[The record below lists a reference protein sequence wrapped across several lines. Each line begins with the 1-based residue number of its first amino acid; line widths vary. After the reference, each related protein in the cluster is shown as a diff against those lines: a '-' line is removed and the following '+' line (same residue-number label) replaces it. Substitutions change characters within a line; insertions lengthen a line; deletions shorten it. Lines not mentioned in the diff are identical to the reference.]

1 MPPKG
6 YLSART
12 TRTNLKTS
20 SSTKSKEKKEPKS
33 ILSFFKAPVEPKQKG
48 TQIATRQLDSGKHL
62 ISTTKISTSKS
73 DGSIRFVNAGTSTGQ
88 RPAGTI
94 ISKKEEGR
102 FISAGSSRTMQGGE
116 AGPRGTRF
124 VNAGKNFT
132 DFMAKP
138 SVVKSGPPVK
148 NTLVKKPVVQN
159 IVKSGPSSKNT
170 RVNNTKTTATS
181 VKRKIEDPILLR
193 TRKAVGG
200 DESLILNQRKFLQ
213 SKIDGSIRKDKPS
226 VTARSLIT
234 LNKVKAGLKK
244 GRLGHGIK
252 NKYPVNYPS
261 TRLPKVQ
268 DLTGIGPKNFN
279 KKPTKKISL
288 MSKLKNMFKS
298 SYTFNKKV
306 TEGLSLGM
314 GPNILAQNIAKA
326 DAKINPSTYED
337 KKVFDNFSGSKN
349 NPSKVPASLTRALRL
364 ANTRELQA
372 YLVPNVFNDYSKAEK
387 KAIKAEFNKRQG
399 NTFSGTRNLIKGGLM
414 GAL

>member
-170 RVNNTKTTATS
+170 RVNNTKITTPS

-213 SKIDGSIRKDKPS
+213 SKSDGSIRKDKPS

-234 LNKVKAGLKK
+234 LNKK
-244 GRLGHGIK
+244 
-252 NKYPVNYPS
+252 KYPVNYPS

-306 TEGLSLGM
+306 TKGLSLGK